1 MVYEVCPINS
11 ISEWIRLG
19 VLGDLDNKIRSLD
32 SFDAKLHRF

>member
-1 MVYEVCPINS
+1 MVYEVCPINF
-11 ISEWIRLG
+11 ISEWIGLG